1 MDNTFFN
8 PLEWALGESSSNP
21 QPRVETVNDR
31 PHGGQVSNMTS
42 VDFSTELQKARAV
55 CDDLLSRGANI
66 AESYDD
72 YLKLGFALA
81 DGLGPNGRDIYH
93 ALCAQSSKYRE
104 RDCEKKWQEC
114 LSKSDGRTTIA
125 TFYDMAKLNGVDL
138 SAISRQ
144 FPANPALPHGLSEN
158 LHGEGNGASD
168 VSQAINNQ
176 SISICRDG
184 MNGPSDNEKGGRA
197 GLRELRES
205 EAPEG
210 AALTF
215 TETFS
220 DRLEMPSLPLLLR
233 MPVEMRQDAEDRDKL
248 LLSAMTDYSGVMP
261 NVYGIYGEKRVY
273 SPLYQLINAPSGA
286 RKGEIVA
293 CRQLLMPIEYEIRQQ
308 LNIEQAEYEKQMV
321 DLAALPPQ
329 QRKLQPQ
336 PKEPEY
342 RSVFLAANTSATG
355 LYHDLGAN
363 GEWGVIHES
372 EADTLTL
379 AMGQEFGQF
388 SDGLRKAFH
397 HEPITYTRR
406 TEKEHVTIYHPRV
419 AMLLTCTPSQIP
431 LLMPGKEVA
440 NGLANRYLYYCL
452 KGGHEWRSP
461 FAGCGT
467 PLEDRIFEVGKKYL
481 PLYHA
486 LQQRSEHPIQFTLT
500 REQEARF
507 DDHFKQLLPEQMGLY
522 GKDFDAFVYRLGL
535 SAFRMMMVFTVL
547 RCFERQPYFSGDTQV
562 LVCSDTDYHTVMTI
576 IGTLVNHTAH
586 VFTNLLPH
594 DDLSSQFTALKMT
607 QQENI
612 LFRELPDAFTT
623 GECLELAPKL
633 GINCRTAER
642 YLGNFFSKYHL
653 VKRPSLGHYQK
664 VCK

>member
-1 MDNTFFN
+1 MENMDFN
-8 PLEWALGESSSNP
+8 PLEWAQSEPSSNP
-21 QPRVETVNDR
+21 QPRVETINDQ
-31 PHGGQVSNMTS
+31 PQGGQVGNMTTA
-42 VDFSTELQKARAV
+42 DFSTDLQRAQAV
-55 CDDLLSRGANI
+55 CEELISRGANI

-81 DGLGPNGRDIYH
+81 DGLGSDGRDIFH
-93 ALCAQSSKYRE
+93 QLCAQSVKYRE
-104 RDCEKKWQEC
+104 ADCEKKWLEC
-114 LSKSDGRTTIA
+114 LSKRDGRTTIA
-125 TFYDMAKLNGVDL
+125 TFYDMAKRNGVDL

-144 FPANPALPHGLSEN
+144 FPATPAVPHGFSEN
-158 LHGEGNGASD
+158 VHGEGKRMSD
-168 VSQAINNQ
+168 AGQGINNQ
-176 SISICRDG
+176 SINNYQGDV
-184 MNGPSDNEKGGRA
+184 NGSFDKEKGCRA
-197 GLRELRES
+197 GLRELRDS

-220 DRLEMPSLPLLLR
+220 DRLETSSLPLLLR
-233 MPVEMRQDAEDRDKL
+233 QPVEMRQDAEDRDKL
-248 LLSAMTDYSGVMP
+248 LLSATTDYSGVMP

-273 SPLYQLINAPSGA
+273 APLYQLVNAPSGA

-308 LNIEQAEYEKQMV
+308 MAIEQAEYEKQV
-321 DLAALPPQ
+321 ADIAALPPQ
-329 QRKLQPQ
+329 QRKQQQQ

-342 RSVFLAANTSATG
+342 RSVFLAANSSATG
-355 LYHDLGAN
+355 LYHDLAAN

-372 EADTLTL
+372 EADTLTQ

-406 TEKEHVTIYHPRV
+406 TEKEHVSIDHPRV
-419 AMLLTCTPSQIP
+419 AMLLTCTPGQIP

-461 FAGCGT
+461 FAGCET
-467 PLEDRIFEVGKKYL
+467 PLDDRIYEVGKQYL
-481 PLYHA
+481 ALYHA
-486 LQQRSEHPIQFTLT
+486 LQQRRDHPIQFTLT

-522 GKDFDAFVYRLGL
+522 GEDFDAFVYRLGL

-547 RCFERQPYFSGDTQV
+547 RCFERQPYLSDDTQV
-562 LVCSDTDYHTVMTI
+562 LVCSDTDYQTVMTI

-594 DDLSSQFTALKMT
+594 DDLSSQLTAVKMT
-607 QQENI
+607 QQEI
-612 LFRELPDAFTT
+612 TLFRELPDAFTT

-633 GINCRTAER
+633 GMNRRTAER

-664 VCK
+664 VSE